1 VEQQSEACGCQKTSG
16 GFGDCGSGEGEGP
29 SGEFGDVAAG
39 YVGDEQGPISVC
51 GHALEGGE
59 ECGAECRLKGE

>member
-16 GFGDCGSGEGEGP
+16 
-29 SGEFGDVAAG
+29 EFGDVAAG
-39 YVGDEQGPISVC
+39 HVGDEQGPISVC